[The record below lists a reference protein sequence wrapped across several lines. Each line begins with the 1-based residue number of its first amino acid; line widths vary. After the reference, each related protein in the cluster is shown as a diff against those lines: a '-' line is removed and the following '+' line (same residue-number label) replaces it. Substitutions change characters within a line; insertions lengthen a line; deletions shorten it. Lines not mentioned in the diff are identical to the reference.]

1 MNYSSYSDNLPS
13 TQNANTNRRND
24 NGLVRSVDRPNYG
37 EYRMFEER
45 TSSVP
50 TFQREAVK
58 TVLEANDVSTVF
70 FCKSNIDYL
79 QNAIIQR
86 VYQQSNGRFR
96 IGRQSDTELQIMMRS
111 IYLQFGKNLPTD
123 IRGQVRELDEKVL
136 EEAVPVVYS
145 GVEQHMRYKDDINN
159 MYVPNDR
166 PSQSG
171 IKGSRS
177 LEYNPFL

>member
-1 MNYSSYSDNLPS
+1 MNYDNLPS
-13 TQNANTNRRND
+13 TPNPNTNRRNN
-24 NGLVRSVDRPNYG
+24 NGLVKNVDNRNRG
-37 EYRMFEER
+37 EYPLFQEC
-45 TSSVP
+45 TSSVS

-58 TVLEANDVSTVF
+58 TVLEVNDVSTVF
-70 FCKSNIDYL
+70 FSKDNIDYL
-79 QNAIIQR
+79 QSAIIQR

-123 IRGQVRELDEKVL
+123 IRSQIRELDEKVL

-145 GVEQHMRYKDDINN
+145 ALEQHMRYKDDINN

>member
-1 MNYSSYSDNLPS
+1 MNYDHVPS
-13 TQNANTNRRND
+13 IPNPNTNRRNN
-24 NGLVRSVDRPNYG
+24 NGLVKNVDASNQG
-37 EYRMFEER
+37 EYRLFNEC

-70 FCKSNIDYL
+70 FSKDNIDYL
-79 QNAIIQR
+79 QGAIIQR
-86 VYQQSNGRFR
+86 VYELSNGRFR
-96 IGRQSDTELQIMMRS
+96 IGRQSDTELQIIMRS

-123 IRGQVRELDEKVL
+123 IRSQIRELDEKVL
-136 EEAVPVVYS
+136 EEAVPVVFS